1 MSIFGDIFSKLKSAG
16 QALNIPVIVAQAEA
30 APAAPPVVVAA
41 SPAPASPAT
50 AAPAPSPAAPAET
63 VDAGAIMDALA
74 KANPEH
80 LDWKKSIVDM
90 LKLLGHD
97 SSLTARKALAAEL
110 HYKGDTSDS
119 ATMNIWLH
127 AQVMQ
132 NLKENGGKLPAGL

>member
-16 QALNIPVIVAQAEA
+16 QALNIPVVIAPAEA
-30 APAAPPVVVAA
+30 APAQAPVVVAA
-41 SPAPASPAT
+41 
-50 AAPAPSPAAPAET
+50 APSPAAPAAT

-110 HYKGDTSDS
+110 HYTGDTADS
-119 ATMNIWLH
+119 VAMNIWLH
-127 AQVMQ
+127 EQVMQ
-132 NLKENGGKLPAGL
+132 KLKENGGKLSAGM